1 MDIIWT
7 RVCADRLYFIIGGT
21 RKDCTVADEKA
32 FSHITVSAD
41 DDDDVVI
48 LAGARAASRPAVPEP
63 VSTPKPDC
71 APDAEEAASAGVAA
85 DEAATG
91 DPSTGRSAEAARS
104 SEETYREQRLEDLS
118 GAPMPKAQ
126 KAVLA
131 TALLLIVGFAAY
143 YFFFMR

>member
-7 RVCADRLYFIIGGT
+7 RACADRLYFIIGGT

-32 FSHITVSAD
+32 FSHITVSTD

-48 LAGARAASRPAVPEP
+48 QAGARAVSRPAAPEP
-63 VSTPKPDC
+63 APEPDC
-71 APDAEEAASAGVAA
+71 APDAEEPASAGPSRTRPRP
-85 DEAATG
+85 ATRLPAVRTRRRG
-91 DPSTGRSAEAARS
+91 PWRTTPAS
-104 SEETYREQRLEDLS
+104 SGSKTFA

-143 YFFFMR
+143 YYFFMR

>member
-1 MDIIWT
+1 M
-7 RVCADRLYFIIGGT
+7 
-21 RKDCTVADEKA
+21 ADEKA
-32 FSHITVSAD
+32 FSHITVTTD

-48 LAGARAASRPAVPEP
+48 QAGARAVSRPVPLPVPE
-63 VSTPKPDC
+63 PDC
-71 APDAEEAASAGVAA
+71 APVAEEPASG
-85 DEAATG
+85 EAAAEEDVSG
-91 DPSTGRSAEAARS
+91 NPSASRSGEMPRS
-104 SEETYREQRLEDLS
+104 SEEPCREQRLEDLS

>member
-7 RVCADRLYFIIGGT
+7 RACADRLYFIIGGT

-32 FSHITVSAD
+32 FSHITVSTD

-48 LAGARAASRPAVPEP
+48 QAGARAVSRPAALEPAPE
-63 VSTPKPDC
+63 PDC
-71 APDAEEAASAGVAA
+71 APDSEEPASAGAGA
-85 DEAATG
+85 DEAAPG
-91 DPSTGRSAEAARS
+91 NPSASRSDEEARS
-104 SEETYREQRLEDLS
+104 LEDDSREQRLEDLA

-143 YFFFMR
+143 YYFFMR

>member
-7 RVCADRLYFIIGGT
+7 RACADRLYFIIGGT

-32 FSHITVSAD
+32 FSHITVSTD

-48 LAGARAASRPAVPEP
+48 QAGARAVSRPAAPEP
-63 VSTPKPDC
+63 APEPAC
-71 APDAEEAASAGVAA
+71 APDAEEPASDGAA
-85 DEAATG
+85 DEAAPG
-91 DPSTGRSAEAARS
+91 NPSASRSDEGARS
-104 SEETYREQRLEDLS
+104 SEDAFHEQRLEDLS

>member
-7 RVCADRLYFIIGGT
+7 RACADRLYFIIGGT

-32 FSHITVSAD
+32 FSHITVSTD

-48 LAGARAASRPAVPEP
+48 QAGARAVSRPAAPELAP
-63 VSTPKPDC
+63 EPDC
-71 APDAEEAASAGVAA
+71 APDAEEPASGNPSASRS
-85 DEAATG
+85 DE
-91 DPSTGRSAEAARS
+91 EARS
-104 SEETYREQRLEDLS
+104 LEDDSREQRLEDLA

-143 YFFFMR
+143 YYFFMR